1 MCVCVPCGHRCRFYW
16 NVMVNA
22 AIWISYN
29 LNGLAFFFYKW
40 CWCYLVW
47 LRDMMCETNRLA
59 FITHFIWKL
68 SIIIFHVRLNSSCT
82 FYLCFIR
89 LRFLLYYIINIIMS
103 SIQLNGH
110 LYAFNA
116 LRKPFAN
123 FSIDISFFRIFYF
136 GFDAEVVDA
145 EFVDVEFVDVE
156 FFDADLFW
164 CGVFW
169 MRICFNAYMGKYHRQ
184 KNVLKKTKV
193 RHLIS
198 VVKEVMEKMPWSLKG
213 IGNNILICWKACN
226 TTETTMQSED
236 LNLNEKLVC
245 FHDIIWYLKFEM

>member
-1 MCVCVPCGHRCRFYW
+1 
-16 NVMVNA
+16 MV
-22 AIWISYN
+22 WRS
-29 LNGLAFFFYKW
+29 FFYKW

-82 FYLCFIR
+82 FCLCFIR

-116 LRKPFAN
+116 LRKPFAI

-145 EFVDVEFVDVE
+145 EFVDVEF
-156 FFDADLFW
+156 FDADLFW

-169 MRICFNAYMGKYHRQ
+169 MRICFYAYMGKYHRQ

-213 IGNNILICWKACN
+213 IGNNILICCKACN
-226 TTETTMQSED
+226 TTETTMQSGD